1 MVMSTG
7 KNSFLGN
14 MLMVFGL
21 LILVSL
27 VYELIIDMITSIRTG
42 NVIKIIFYTLCFMTS
57 YFICLYCN
65 II

>member
-1 MVMSTG
+1 MSTG
-7 KNSFLGN
+7 KNSFFSNL
-14 MLMVFGL
+14 LMVIGL

-27 VYELIIDMITSIRTG
+27 LYELIVDMINSVKTG
-42 NVIKIIFYTLCFMTS
+42 NVGKIIFYTLCFVAS